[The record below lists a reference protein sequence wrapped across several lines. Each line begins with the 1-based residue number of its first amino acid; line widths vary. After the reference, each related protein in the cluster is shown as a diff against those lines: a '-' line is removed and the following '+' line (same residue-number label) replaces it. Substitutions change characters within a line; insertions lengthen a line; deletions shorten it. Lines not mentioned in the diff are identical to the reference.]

1 MKEQSKRLPRQELL
15 EKISKAC
22 NESFA
27 RGENVTVRKIRTA
40 IGHGS
45 HTTISKYINL
55 WRDDFGKSNTPRLT
69 RVEEVKLP
77 APKITEKNFED
88 LHQFLVDEQGNVE
101 TKSFKLNSESKNDK
115 KKKRNKA
122 KKSKRKN
129 RK

>member
-1 MKEQSKRLPRQELL
+1 MKEQLKKSPRKELL
-15 EKISKAC
+15 EKISNAC

-27 RGENVTVRKIRTA
+27 RGENVTVRKIRAA

-55 WRDDFGKSNTPRLT
+55 WRDDIGKTNTPRLT

-77 APKITEKNFED
+77 APKITEKNFKD

-101 TKSFKLNSESKNDK
+101 TKSFNLNSESKSDK
-115 KKKRNKA
+115 KKKRSKA